1 MSDGLT
7 DDELGQI
14 RKLVRLTGIPF
25 DELADAWRYNRGK
38 KARCDDGTF

>member
-1 MSDGLT
+1 MSDDLT

-14 RKLVRLTGIPF
+14 RELVRLTGIPF

-38 KARCDDGTF
+38 KARVEVEL